1 MTKAK
6 FLHKTIN
13 KDGDVELWYEYRG
26 REYSI
31 MPFKTEETLYQ
42 LHKNEQLNIDR
53 QIEIDEKQS
62 ESTFKG
68 EPAEKGFE
76 LFWKYL
82 EE

>member
-1 MTKAK
+1 MRAK
-6 FLHKTIN
+6 FLYETTN
-13 KDGDVELWYEYRG
+13 QDGIVEWWYEYSI
-26 REYSI
+26 EPYSTNW
-31 MPFKTEETLYQ
+31 PLSE

-62 ESTFKG
+62 HSTFKS
-68 EPAEKGFE
+68 ESAEKGFE